1 MKSSYL
7 LLVNLFL
14 IGTLAFAQPQGRSG
28 MQRKTPAE
36 RAAEDTQRIQG
47 KMEMEALQSAALQ
60 NILTEL
66 YEEQGAAMAESRGDR
81 DAARTERLKI
91 EAKYELR
98 LRDIFDE
105 EQYEMYLK
113 VRAELKKERP
123 QRRGEPRGGN

>member
-36 RAAEDTQRIQG
+36 RAAEDMQRIQS

-81 DAARTERLKI
+81 EAARAERLKI

-98 LRDIFDE
+98 LRDVFDK

-123 QRRGEPRGGN
+123 QRRGEPRRRS